1 MPVVST
7 PAKLTTVSD
16 AAAPCV
22 SVAVTDAPL
31 SVDAVNARQISLS
44 PRCVFVRL
52 TSVHVSPPPVTPLT
66 VLPAVRSSAPTKATS
81 SSLAPLV
88 EKVGEVIVV
97 VVVDLSVNTLTSSVG
112 APLPTV
118 TVTFADVATLPAAS
132 RARAASVCAPLAVV
146 IEFHDNV
153 NGEVSTSAPSA
164 APSSR
169 NCTPAT
175 PLLSDA
181 FADTVT
187 PVPDTM
193 ALLTGA
199 VIDTVGGVTSG
210 LFTVTVTGADVV
222 VLADGSRTISH
233 VRSGSAG

>member
-1 MPVVST
+1 MAPDPFVPVVST

-31 SVDAVNARQISLS
+31 SVDALNARQISLS

-112 APLPTV
+112 APLPMV
-118 TVTFADVATLPAAS
+118 TVTFGDVATLPAAS
-132 RARAASVCAPLAVV
+132 RATAVSVWLPLPIVVEFQLIVYGAA
-146 IEFHDNV
+146 
-153 NGEVSTSAPSA
+153 VSSAPRL
-164 APSSR
+164 APSSL
-169 NCTPAT
+169 NCTPTTLTLSAAVAETAT
-175 PLLSDA
+175 VP
-181 FADTVT
+181 FTVT
-187 PVPDTM
+187 PP
-193 ALLTGA
+193 AGA
-199 VIDTVGGVTSG
+199 VIETVGGVVSTGPSTTS
-210 LFTVTVTGADVV
+210 T
-222 VLADGSRTISH
+222 H
-233 VRSGSAG
+233 VFSESKL